1 MHSRDVYRQVAQLHA
16 GNIDQGF
23 LSSLGISFLS
33 LLYEA
38 IDANESSVL
47 LIARQEGRVVG
58 FVTGAEGMGS
68 IYRQLLRRWPSLFM
82 ALLPAMVSPRKLSK
96 IAEILWMGKK
106 EKPVLGL
113 PHAEL
118 LSIAVEPGQ
127 RGQGCA
133 QSLYRELVD
142 HFRER
147 GVFAFRIVVGEQL
160 KTAHQFY
167 KKMGAEPVGCIEVHQ
182 GQGSI
187 MYVYR
192 SVTCP
197 SVRINNVSREAL

>member
-1 MHSRDVYRQVAQLHA
+1 
-16 GNIDQGF
+16 
-23 LSSLGISFLS
+23 
-33 LLYEA
+33 
-38 IDANESSVL
+38 
-47 LIARQEGRVVG
+47 
-58 FVTGAEGMGS
+58 
-68 IYRQLLRRWPSLFM
+68 
-82 ALLPAMVSPRKLSK
+82 
-96 IAEILWMGKK
+96 MGKK